1 MFNHVWREGREREG
15 ERKRGR
21 EKERGGIQ
29 RQRDRVSEG
38 GRKRKREGKPHTHS
52 VYPTTCS
59 SQRVL
64 SPLKLTESL
73 KSIVYTTTT
82 CTLFNSV
89 ILYYN
94 TIVLYYTNTIVIP

>member
-1 MFNHVWREGREREG
+1 MSGERGEREREREREG
-15 ERKRGR
+15 ERERGR
-21 EKERGGIQ
+21 EKGGGIQ

-82 CTLFNSV
+82 
-89 ILYYN
+89 IQ
-94 TIVLYYTNTIVIP
+94 